1 MTKAKARDK
10 KIKTMGRLEI
20 SERSPWN
27 IIRDFLKLLSVM
39 GPNMIPIMSGAT
51 GYCHLKRMKPITATL
66 L

>member
-10 KIKTMGRLEI
+10 KIKAMGRLSI

-39 GPNMIPIMSGAT
+39 GPKMIPIMSGAT
-51 GYCHLKRMKPITATL
+51 PYRGSMGEGY
-66 L
+66 